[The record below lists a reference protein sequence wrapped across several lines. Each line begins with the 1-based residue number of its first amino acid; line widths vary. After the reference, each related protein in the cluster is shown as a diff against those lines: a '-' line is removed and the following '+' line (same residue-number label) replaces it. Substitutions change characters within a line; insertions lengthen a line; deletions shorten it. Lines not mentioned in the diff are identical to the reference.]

1 MANESRKKWYR
12 LPKVSLNKNLI
23 KLRVRKVES
32 ATIRHAHKFVV
43 KRWSSVREVQWQVIV
58 WVLIMGLL
66 IAATG
71 LQLMWYQQS
80 YRTNVAAKDGTYA
93 EAVLGPVDTLNPI
106 FATSSAEQ
114 SASRLMFSSL
124 MSYDTTGHLN
134 NDLAT
139 NISVDD
145 THTVYTIGIRSDAL
159 WHDGTRLTASD
170 VAFTVGLIN
179 NPSVRSTITGWKD
192 ISVKVINSTTIE
204 FTLPAVW
211 AAFEHAL
218 TFPIVPEHI
227 LGQVAPS
234 SLREN
239 DFSQNPIGSGPFKLR
254 LVQSVDSNL
263 NRKVIYLVRND
274 DYYTGNAKLAR
285 FQLHVYDTSDA
296 IVKALALNEVNAAA
310 DLLPA
315 DIKQVD
321 KKNYAISTKPIQSG
335 VYAII
340 NTKSA
345 ILSDVNLR
353 RILQIATDT
362 NAIRSQLPAGTLDL
376 SLPFTN
382 GQLTGD
388 VPKVPVYDIVTAK
401 KALDGDGWLL
411 NSKNVR
417 EKDGK
422 PLVLSVVTIKNSE
435 LESVLTKL
443 SDQWRA
449 LGITISSQVI
459 NPSDVS
465 QNFVQSTLQPR
476 NYDVLLYQLNIGAD
490 PDVYAYWHSS
500 QISAQGY
507 NNLSN
512 YSNVISDDAL
522 SSARLRVEPN
532 LRNAK
537 YITFAKQWISDVPAI
552 GLYQSNSQ
560 YVTSSSASSINNSM
574 KLVSPIDRYSNILD
588 WSVGSQSVYK
598 TP

>member
-1 MANESRKKWYR
+1 MADDSRKKWYR

-32 ATIRHAHKFVV
+32 ATVRHAHKFVV

-106 FATSSAEQ
+106 FSTSSAEQ

-134 NDLAT
+134 NDLVT
-139 NISVDD
+139 NISVND
-145 THTVYTIGIRSDAL
+145 THTVYTVQIRSDVL
-159 WHDGTRLTASD
+159 WHDGAKLTAND
-170 VAFTVGLIN
+170 VAFTIGLIN
-179 NPSVRSTITGWKD
+179 NPSVRSTISGWKD
-192 ISVKVINSTTIE
+192 ISVKVINDTTIE
-204 FTLPAVW
+204 FTLPAVY
-211 AAFEHAL
+211 AAFKHAL
-218 TFPIVPEHI
+218 TFPIMPEHI
-227 LGQVAPS
+227 LGKVTPS
-234 SLREN
+234 SIREN
-239 DFSQNPIGSGPFKLR
+239 DFSQNPTGSGPFKLR
-254 LVQSVDSNL
+254 LVQSIDASSS
-263 NRKVIYLVRND
+263 RKVIYLVRND
-274 DYYTGNAKLAR
+274 NYYGGNAKLAR
-285 FQLHVYDTSDA
+285 FQLHVYDTSDT

-310 DLLPA
+310 DLLPS

-321 KKNYAISTKPIQSG
+321 KKSYAVSTKPIQSG
-335 VYAII
+335 VYAIVNI
-340 NTKSA
+340 RSA
-345 ILSDVNLR
+345 ILSDVTLR
-353 RILQIATDT
+353 RALQVATDT
-362 NAIRSQLPAGTLDL
+362 SAIRSHLPSGTLAL
-376 SLPFTN
+376 SLPFTD
-382 GQLTGD
+382 GQLSGD
-388 VPKVPVYDIVTAK
+388 VPKVPDYDIVAAK
-401 KALDGDGWLL
+401 KALDDAGWLL
-411 NSKNVR
+411 NSKNIR

-422 PLVLSVVTIKNSE
+422 PLVLSVVTVKNSE
-435 LESVLTKL
+435 LEGVLAIL

-465 QNFVQSTLQPR
+465 QNFIQSTLQPR

-500 QISAQGY
+500 QISTGGY
-507 NNLSN
+507 NFAN
-512 YSNVISDDAL
+512 YSNVIGDDAL
-522 SSARLRVEPN
+522 SSARVRVELD

-537 YITFAKQWISDVPAI
+537 YITFVKQWISDVPAI

-560 YVTSSSASSINNSM
+560 YVTSSSVNSINSSM

>member
-1 MANESRKKWYR
+1 MADDSRKKWYR
-12 LPKVSLNKNLI
+12 LPKVSVNKNII
-23 KLRVRKVES
+23 KLRARKIES
-32 ATIRHAHKFVV
+32 ATIRHAHKFVI
-43 KRWSSVREVQWQVIV
+43 KRWSSVREVQWQVIA
-58 WVLIMGLL
+58 WVMIIGLL

-139 NISVDD
+139 NISVNEA
-145 THTVYTIGIRSDAL
+145 HTVYTVVIRSDVL
-159 WHDGTRLTASD
+159 WHDGAKLTASD
-170 VAFTVGLIN
+170 VAFTIGLIN
-179 NPSVRSTITGWKD
+179 NPSVRSTIKGWND
-192 ISVKVINSTTIE
+192 VAVQVINDTTIE
-204 FTLPAVW
+204 FTLPGVW

-227 LGQVAPS
+227 LGQVTPS
-234 SLREN
+234 SIREN
-239 DFSQNPIGSGPFKLR
+239 DFSQNPVGSGPFKLR
-254 LVQSVDSNL
+254 LVQSVDANSS
-263 NRKVIYLVRND
+263 RKVIYLVRND
-274 DYYTGNAKLAR
+274 DYYSGNAKLAR
-285 FQLHVYDTSDA
+285 FQLHVYKTSDA

-310 DLLPA
+310 DLLPS
-315 DIKQVD
+315 DVKQVD
-321 KKNYAISTKPIQSG
+321 TKSYVVSTKPIQSG

-345 ILSDVNLR
+345 ILSDVTLR
-353 RILQIATDT
+353 RALQIATDT
-362 NAIRSQLPAGTLDL
+362 IEIRSHLPSGTLAL

-382 GQLTGD
+382 SQLTGD
-388 VPKVPVYDIVTAK
+388 VPKVPAYDIVAAK
-401 KALDGDGWLL
+401 KAMDDAGWLL
-411 NSKNVR
+411 NNKNIR

-422 PLVLSVVTIKNSE
+422 PLVLSVVTVKNSE
-435 LESVLTKL
+435 LEAVLSML

-449 LGITISSQVI
+449 LGVTISSQVI
-459 NPSDVS
+459 DPSDVS

-500 QISAQGY
+500 QISAGGY
-507 NNLSN
+507 NFSN

-522 SSARLRVEPN
+522 SSARVRVEPN

-537 YITFAKQWISDVPAI
+537 YITFAKQWISDAPAI

-560 YVTSSSASSINNSM
+560 YVTSSSVSSINNSM

-588 WSVGSQSVYK
+588 WSVGSRSVYK

>member
-1 MANESRKKWYR
+1 MADDSRKKWYR
-12 LPKVSLNKNLI
+12 LPKVSVNKNII
-23 KLRVRKVES
+23 KLRARKIES
-32 ATIRHAHKFVV
+32 ATIRHAHKFVI
-43 KRWSSVREVQWQVIV
+43 KRWSSVREVQWQVIA
-58 WVLIMGLL
+58 WVMIMGLL

-139 NISVDD
+139 NISVNEA
-145 THTVYTIGIRSDAL
+145 HTVYTVVIRSDVL
-159 WHDGTRLTASD
+159 WHDGAKLTASD
-170 VAFTVGLIN
+170 VAFTIGLIN
-179 NPSVRSTITGWKD
+179 NPSVRSTIKGWND
-192 ISVKVINSTTIE
+192 VAVQVINDTTIE
-204 FTLPAVW
+204 FTLPGVW

-227 LGQVAPS
+227 LGQVTPS
-234 SLREN
+234 SIREN
-239 DFSQNPIGSGPFKLR
+239 DFSQNPVGSGPFKLR
-254 LVQSVDSNL
+254 LVQSVDANSS
-263 NRKVIYLVRND
+263 RKVIYLVRND
-274 DYYTGNAKLAR
+274 DYYSGNAKLAR
-285 FQLHVYDTSDA
+285 FQLHVYKTSDA

-310 DLLPA
+310 DLLPS
-315 DIKQVD
+315 DVKQVD
-321 KKNYAISTKPIQSG
+321 TKSYVVSTKPIQSG

-345 ILSDVNLR
+345 ILSDVTLR
-353 RILQIATDT
+353 RALQIATDT
-362 NAIRSQLPAGTLDL
+362 IEIRSHLPSGTLAL

-382 GQLTGD
+382 SQLTGD
-388 VPKVPVYDIVTAK
+388 VPKVPAYDIVAAK
-401 KALDGDGWLL
+401 KAMDDAGWLL
-411 NSKNVR
+411 NNKNIR

-422 PLVLSVVTIKNSE
+422 PLVLSVVTVKNSE
-435 LESVLTKL
+435 LEAVLSML

-449 LGITISSQVI
+449 LGVTISSQVI
-459 NPSDVS
+459 DPSDVS

-500 QISAQGY
+500 QISAGGY
-507 NNLSN
+507 NFSN

-522 SSARLRVEPN
+522 SSARVRVEPN

-537 YITFAKQWISDVPAI
+537 YITFAKQWISDAPAI

-560 YVTSSSASSINNSM
+560 YVTSSSVSSINNSM

-588 WSVGSQSVYK
+588 WSVGSRSVYK